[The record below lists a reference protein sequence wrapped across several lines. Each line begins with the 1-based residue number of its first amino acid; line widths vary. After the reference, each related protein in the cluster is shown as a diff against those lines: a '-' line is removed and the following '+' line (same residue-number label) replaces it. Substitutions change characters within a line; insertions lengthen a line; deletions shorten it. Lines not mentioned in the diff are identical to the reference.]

1 MGGDE
6 KGVLALGPAHRRFI
20 AHLVCLLRGDL
31 SRLEGLADLIAQHI
45 GLPALLLARGGLV
58 LGFGK
63 QELGVGGHVVA
74 LVGGDQF
81 AALGLVRVLPVVQA
95 VFEGLGDGFS
105 LADMVGNQARGG
117 RSSTSSLYDKRRL
130 LPAAA
135 RTLGQVVP
143 KYQPVMKSCKEYFSE

>member
-1 MGGDE
+1 MGGDK

-45 GLPALLLARGGLV
+45 GLPALLPARGGLV
-58 LGFGK
+58 LRLGE
-63 QELGVGGHVVA
+63 QELGIGGHVVA
-74 LVGGDQF
+74 LIGGNQF
-81 AALGLVRVLPVVQA
+81 TALRLVRVLPIVKPLFQ
-95 VFEGLGDGFS
+95 GLGDGFPF
-105 LADMVGNQARGG
+105 ADLVLFEIGCG
-117 RSSTSSLYDKRRL
+117 RRQPPFLYDKRRL
-130 LPAAA
+130 VTAAV